1 MTSTLTDL
9 DQINAELM
17 GQGARNPFGRD
28 VEIGTT
34 VSGEIVAVV
43 RRHRHNSQ
51 GQPLYWVN
59 RKPMV
64 AQSGDP
70 VVDSQL
76 ILEIEAGKRQDAAD
90 DGLRAIT
97 LDRDV
102 QRAIAAG
109 VRRSRAGGIA
119 IGGRLDGLLYAG
131 PVEGGGYG
139 RNYDLSAYL
148 PPAE

>member
-1 MTSTLTDL
+1 MTNTLSDL

-28 VEIGTT
+28 VEIGAM

-51 GQPLYWVN
+51 GQPLFWVN

-64 AQSGDP
+64 AQAGDP
-70 VVDSQL
+70 VIDSQL
-76 ILEIEAGKRQDAAD
+76 ILEIEANDRDTDD

-109 VRRSRAGGIA
+109 VRRARAGGVA
-119 IGGRLDGLLYAG
+119 IGGQLDGLLYAG

-139 RNYDLSAYL
+139 RNYDLRAYL
-148 PPAE
+148 PPAA

>member
-1 MTSTLTDL
+1 MTNTLSDL

-28 VEIGTT
+28 VEIGAT
-34 VSGEIVAVV
+34 VSGEIVGVV

-51 GQPLYWVN
+51 GQPLFWVN
-59 RKPMV
+59 RRPMV
-64 AQSGDP
+64 AQAGDP
-70 VVDSQL
+70 VIDSQL
-76 ILEIEAGKRQDAAD
+76 ILETNERDDEAD

-109 VRRSRAGGIA
+109 VRRARAGGVA
-119 IGGRLDGLLYAG
+119 IGGRLDGLLYVG

-139 RNYDLSAYL
+139 RNYDLRAYL
-148 PPAE
+148 PPAA

>member
-28 VEIGTT
+28 VEIGAM
-34 VSGEIVAVV
+34 VSGVIVAVV

-51 GQPLYWVN
+51 GQPLYWVS

-64 AQSGDP
+64 AAAGDP
-70 VVDSQL
+70 VIDSAL
-76 ILEIEAGKRQDAAD
+76 ILETDEERQDEGD
-90 DGLRAIT
+90 DGIRMII

-109 VRRSRAGGIA
+109 VRRSRAGGVA
-119 IGGRLDGLLYAG
+119 IGGRIDGLMYAG

-139 RNYDLSAYL
+139 RTYDLSAYL
-148 PPAE
+148 PPAD